1 MRFTAS
7 GLLAVLLSCA
17 FASAAEPPAPPP
29 WGPIAMIH
37 TEPFDVDEAHSYLGF
52 TIGFLGM
59 TKVRGAFKKYDAWVV
74 YDDKDPARSSA
85 TVIVDVDSIDT
96 GLEFRDK
103 DLKSPRFFDAA
114 KFPKIVFQ
122 SERVE
127 RAGPDRYVVH
137 GTLEIRGVKRAI
149 DLPMT
154 QTVARQ
160 ADAGW
165 GNVRVG
171 GSGGLTLKRSDFGI
185 SGGDF
190 WGGKVLSDAV
200 EVEVDLL
207 ATRGN
212 YEKWGFQSRE
222 KPSAGEAVWK
232 IYQEK
237 GADAALASWAEL
249 KQSHPTEYN
258 FDASEAGLVGNRLY
272 QRGQSAPA
280 LAFLKL
286 GLESGP
292 KQPAGFHCR
301 IGEVELSLGHRDS
314 ALAEYRKA
322 LELDKDSAQAIEML
336 RRLEPSRTASSR

>member
-1 MRFTAS
+1 MRMMAS
-7 GLLAVLLSCA
+7 GLLAALLSCG
-17 FASAAEPPAPPP
+17 FANAAEPPGPSP

-37 TEPFDVDEAHSYLGF
+37 AEPFDVDEAHSYLGF

-59 TKVRGAFKKYDAWVV
+59 TKVRGSFKKYDAWVV

-85 TVIVDVDSIDT
+85 TVIIDVDSIDT

-114 KFPKIVFQ
+114 KFPKISFQ

-127 RAGPDRYVVH
+127 RIGPDRYVVH
-137 GTLEIRGVKRAI
+137 GTLEIRGVKRAV

-160 ADAGW
+160 ADVGW

-190 WGGKVLSDAV
+190 WGGKVLSDEV
-200 EVEVDLL
+200 EVVVDLL
-207 ATRGN
+207 ASRGN
-212 YEKWGFQSRE
+212 FEKWNFQSRE
-222 KPSAGEAVWK
+222 KPSAGEAAWK
-232 IYQEK
+232 AYEEK
-237 GADAALASWAEL
+237 GADAALATWAEL
-249 KQSHPTEYN
+249 KKTHEAEYN
-258 FDASEAGLVGNRLY
+258 FGASEAALVGNKLY
-272 QRGQSAPA
+272 QRGQPAAA
-280 LAFLKL
+280 LAFFRL
-286 GLESGP
+286 GLESAP

-301 IGEVELSLGHRDS
+301 IGEVELSLGHRD
-314 ALAEYRKA
+314 AAVAEYRKA
-322 LELDKDSAQAIEML
+322 LELDKDSAEAIEML
-336 RRLEPSRTASSR
+336 RRLEPPRTASSR

>member
-1 MRFTAS
+1 MRTTAT
-7 GLLAVLLSCA
+7 GLLAALLSLTS
-17 FASAAEPPAPPP
+17 ASAAGPPAPSP
-29 WGPIAMIH
+29 WGPIEMIH
-37 TEPFDVDEAHSYLGF
+37 AEPFDVDEAHSYLGF

-59 TKVRGAFKKYDAWVV
+59 TKVRGSFKTWDACVV
-74 YDDKDPARSSA
+74 YDDKDPAKSSA
-85 TVIVDVDSIDT
+85 TLIIDVDSIDT

-103 DLKSPRFFDAA
+103 DLKSPRFFDTA

-127 RAGPDRYVVH
+127 RSGPDRYIVH
-137 GTLEIRGVKRAI
+137 GTLEIRGVQKKI

-190 WGGKVLSDAV
+190 WGGKVLSD
-200 EVEVDLL
+200 EVEVVVDVL

-212 YEKWGFQSRE
+212 YEKWGFESRE

-232 IYQEK
+232 IYEEK
-237 GADAALASWAEL
+237 GADAALAAWADL
-249 KQSHPTEYN
+249 NKAHPTEYN
-258 FDASEAGLVGNRLY
+258 FAAYEAGLVGNRLY
-272 QRGQSAPA
+272 QRRQPAAA
-280 LAFLKL
+280 LAFMKL

-301 IGEVELSLGHRDS
+301 IGEIQLSLGHRD
-314 ALAEYRKA
+314 AAVAEYRKA
-322 LELDKDSAQAIEML
+322 LELDKNSAEAIEML
-336 RRLEPSRTASSR
+336 RRLEPAQAARR